1 MSLETSLKAFQDSVE
16 ALGNASAGFFFC
28 PGVTLEE
35 QRSDDRLWICESSVG
50 V

>member
-1 MSLETSLKAFQDSVE
+1 MSLETSLKDSVE
-16 ALGNASAGFFFC
+16 ALGNASAGFFLC

-35 QRSDDRLWICESSVG
+35 RRSDDRLWICEISVG